1 MISSFRRA
9 GFALLASL
17 AFTSYSSGQVLFEMG
32 LTQFAEVGFTYDSF
46 GDGGFVVENDYF
58 TMDVTGFGGAGVNTS
73 FEEIFPNF
81 TNQEA
86 FIEVE
91 IRVGENNEST
101 DVRII
106 LADEDGFAA
115 NGGRIVQDYQYTID
129 LTALPAGDS
138 EFTVVE
144 IDLDSFIFTATSFA
158 SEPTEDEAA
167 INYGLF
173 QVQIQSVFPESGN
186 SSDPTPRTDV
196 DIRRVSVVTGQATV
210 TDVLGDFNDDLVVDL
225 VDLDFYNGSIGQPA
239 SFNPELDLDA
249 SGTIDDADL
258 TIHVET
264 LVQTSNGVAG
274 TAFGDINLDGVVNV
288 LGDAFALVGNL
299 GSSAT
304 SWSEG
309 DLNADQTVNVLGDAF
324 RLVGNLGAD
333 NSQ

>member
-17 AFTSYSSGQVLFEMG
+17 AFTSVSSAQLFFEMG
-32 LTQFAEVGFTYDSF
+32 LTEFAEVGFTYEGFDN
-46 GDGGFVVENDYF
+46 GGFVVENDYF
-58 TMDVTGFGGAGVNTS
+58 TIDTSSFGGAGVNTN
-73 FEEIFPNF
+73 FEEMFPNF
-81 TNQEA
+81 TNSEA
-86 FIEVE
+86 FLEVE
-91 IRVGENNEST
+91 IRVGPNNTAEN
-101 DVRII
+101 VRII

-115 NGGRIVQDYQYTID
+115 NGGRVVEDYQYSVELVD
-129 LTALPAGDS
+129 LPVG
-138 EFTVVE
+138 EFVVVE
-144 IDLDSFIFTATSFA
+144 IDLNNFVFNDTTFA
-158 SEPTEDEAA
+158 SEPGDDGVT
-167 INYGLF
+167 NYGLF
-173 QVQIQSVFPESGN
+173 QVQIQSTFDSVL
-186 SSDPTPRTDV
+186 RTDV

-288 LGDAFALVGNL
+288 LGDAFTLVGNL
-299 GSSAT
+299 GNTAT